1 VKTNLLRH
9 VHRSVCLVVGYRVD
23 AGWVRTAEVAERAGV
38 NAQTLRY
45 YERRGL
51 LAAPPRSSSGY
62 RDYPDSAVARLR
74 FVKRV
79 QELGFSLDEA
89 AELLH
94 LAAGGPRA
102 CASARALAT
111 ARMGEIERR
120 LADLQRMRD
129 SLGELVATCDL
140 PRANRRCSLLD
151 ALHAEDGDLR

>member
-1 VKTNLLRH
+1 M
-9 VHRSVCLVVGYRVD
+9 
-23 AGWVRTAEVAERAGV
+23 RTSELAERAGV
-38 NAQTLRY
+38 NTQTLRY

-51 LAAPPRSSSGY
+51 LARPPRSTSGY
-62 RDYPDSAVARLR
+62 RNYPNSAVELVR

-89 AELLH
+89 AQLVH

-129 SLGELVATCDL
+129 SLAELVATCDL
-140 PRANRRCSLLD
+140 PRRDRQCSLLQ
-151 ALHAEDGDLR
+151 ALQTEAAGDLVGR

>member
-1 VKTNLLRH
+1 M
-9 VHRSVCLVVGYRVD
+9 
-23 AGWVRTAEVAERAGV
+23 RTSEVAERAGV

-51 LAAPPRSSSGY
+51 LGRPPRSTSGY
-62 RDYPDSAVARLR
+62 RDYPASAVQLLR

-89 AELLH
+89 AELVQ
-94 LAAGGPRA
+94 LADGGPRA
-102 CASARALAT
+102 CESARALAT

-129 SLGELVATCDL
+129 SLAELVATCDL
-140 PRANRRCSLLD
+140 PRDDRQCSLLD
-151 ALHAEDGDLR
+151 ALHAEQGQR